1 MFLHEMELDLTCL
14 EICFQAETAE
24 DCYKLLQ
31 PSNQTQVLSNKWM
44 LSTAIEILAASD
56 FDSSTAFAFASMST
70 LNLFAI
76 ISGGLTIFMCCA
88 SWLIYPGLHTVLFQQ
103 RTLSICLPQSL
114 QPFDDALD
122 RWDTAWNSIPENSSN
137 WQPAEPWQETGF
149 FCRGHEYSLLA
160 RAELKSLRQ
169 GQSTKARGKLDDSSM
184 SYVNEL
190 MLNLTVGGV

>member
-88 SWLIYPGLHTVLFQQ
+88 S
-103 RTLSICLPQSL
+103 
-114 QPFDDALD
+114 
-122 RWDTAWNSIPENSSN
+122 
-137 WQPAEPWQETGF
+137 
-149 FCRGHEYSLLA
+149 
-160 RAELKSLRQ
+160 
-169 GQSTKARGKLDDSSM
+169 
-184 SYVNEL
+184 
-190 MLNLTVGGV
+190 